1 MHMLRTIA
9 ASFGLALVSAVATT
23 TTAAAEQIHADVWVD
38 NWFAFYLND
47 RQVAEDHVP
56 ITTERSFN
64 AESFTF
70 DAERP
75 FALNFIVKDYKQND
89 TGLEYIGTPR
99 QQMGDGGFIAQFS
112 DASGKPVAVTDT
124 DWRCLVIQNAPNDPA
139 CARERNPVAGQ
150 GPCAFTK
157 IPEPAGW
164 TALGFDDSAWP
175 QATQHS
181 AHEVGPKD
189 GYDQIRWNRDAQFI
203 WGPDLKTNNTLLCRL
218 VVK

>member
-1 MHMLRTIA
+1 MHLPRTIA
-9 ASFGLALVSAVATT
+9 ASFGLVLALGATT
-23 TTAAAEQIHADVWVD
+23 ATAEQIHADVWVD
-38 NWFAFYLND
+38 NWFSFYLND
-47 RQVAEDHVP
+47 KHVAEDHVP

-70 DAERP
+70 SASRP

-112 DASGKPVAVTDT
+112 DDAGKPVALTDKS
-124 DWRCLVIQNAPNDPA
+124 WRCLVIQNAPNDPA
-139 CARERNPVAGQ
+139 CARERNPVAGKA
-150 GPCAFTK
+150 PCGFTK
-157 IPEPAGW
+157 IDEPTGW
-164 TALGFDDSAWP
+164 KALTFDDSAWP
-175 QATQHS
+175 RATEHS
-181 AHEVGPKD
+181 AREVGPKD
-189 GYDQIRWNRDAQFI
+189 GYDRIRWNPAARFI

>member
-1 MHMLRTIA
+1 MNFPRTIA
-9 ASFGLALVSAVATT
+9 VCLGFVLTTAATA
-23 TTAAAEQIHADVWVD
+23 AAAEQIHADVWVD

-47 RQVAEDHVP
+47 RHVAEDHVP

-70 DAERP
+70 SAERP
-75 FALNFIVKDYKQND
+75 FALNFVVKDYKQND

-112 DASGKPVAVTDT
+112 DASGKPVAVTNT
-124 DWRCLVIQNAPNDPA
+124 DWRCLVIHNAPADPS
-139 CARERNPVAGQ
+139 CAREKHPVAGQ

-175 QATQHS
+175 KATEHS
-181 AHEVGPKD
+181 AHEVGPKG